1 MVQRGQRFRA
11 CLGIAMMFDLT
22 QPAAAASL
30 DASAPFTLR
39 LDGRD
44 YRLAAGRLQF
54 GASGTVTLASTQSL
68 SQCVRAGG
76 GTLPAT
82 GYRLVHDG
90 LGRSLY
96 LAGPMILLDADTL
109 LLRTSAGD
117 VRCAG
122 GVPADPVFAHG
133 FE

>member
-1 MVQRGQRFRA
+1 MVQRGQRFRS
-11 CLGIAMMFDLT
+11 CLGMALAFSQV
-22 QPAAAASL
+22 QPALGASL

-39 LDGRD
+39 LDGLD

-54 GASGTVTLASTQSL
+54 GASGTVTLASTQAL
-68 SQCVRAGG
+68 SQCVRAAG

-82 GYRLVHDG
+82 GYRLVYDG

-117 VRCAG
+117 VRCTG